1 MTFTLKIKSS
11 IRVSFKMVLLAI
23 LCNLFSQNVIADMPY
38 MPLSF
43 HLKTGKEIYDE
54 GEMIEFILTITNTDK
69 NKTYPV
75 ITPGSQNSGLKL
87 IHLDIYDR
95 AKNVFIKRAFE
106 NREMNMFIK
115 SIGINGI
122 VYLKPGEKITIPF
135 YWNDQSQPNA
145 SYTKPAS
152 HHIFNVPLF
161 VGEYLVIAN
170 YSPKGVADS
179 LYHFLQNTD
188 EEQMT
193 DKINFIGI
201 GEAAK
206 CILKIKKAP
215 LGKVCIQGVE
225 YNCVQ
230 YQKDDYYNYYADS
243 VAQKQHN
250 PTHAVSTNVGSYHV
264 VNFEY
269 SSYPN
274 LYNEYIKRFSNGN
287 IQEYRR
293 FGNSCPTP
301 IFERRFNDSGI
312 LVYAADKL
320 SDGSVKKIYYY
331 DDKRMLKEEL
341 YSADAKLLT
350 ITEFIYTKSNGLR
363 RKEITQ
369 RIDPCI
375 EYLLNEKKEAV
386 HE

>member
-1 MTFTLKIKSS
+1 MYVIKLLIILLFTC
-11 IRVSFKMVLLAI
+11 VS
-23 LCNLFSQNVIADMPY
+23 LFAYADMPY

-43 HLKTGKEIYDE
+43 HLTTTKEIYEE
-54 GEMIEFILTITNTDK
+54 GEMVEFVLTITNTDK

-75 ITPGSQNSGLKL
+75 VTPGSQNSGLKL

-106 NREMNMFIK
+106 NRELNMFIK

-122 VYLKPGEKITIPF
+122 VYLKPSEKITIPF

-145 SYTKPAS
+145 VYAKPES
-152 HHIFNVPLF
+152 HHILNVPLF
-161 VGEYLVIAN
+161 VGEYLAIAN
-170 YSPKGVADS
+170 YSPKGIADS
-179 LYHFLQNTD
+179 LYHFLKDTD
-188 EEQMT
+188 EEQMP
-193 DKINFIGI
+193 DKINFMGI
-201 GEAAK
+201 GETAI

-225 YNCVQ
+225 YNCLQ
-230 YQKDDYYNYYADS
+230 HQKDDYYNYYADS
-243 VAQKQHN
+243 VAQKKRN
-250 PTHAVSTNVGSYHV
+250 PTHAVSTNVGSYQV
-264 VNFEY
+264 INFEY

-274 LYNEYIKRFSNGN
+274 LYNEYIKRFSNGD

-293 FGNSCPTP
+293 FANSCPTP
-301 IFERRFNDSGI
+301 ICERRFNNAGI
-312 LVYAADKL
+312 LVYEAEKL
-320 SDGSVKKIYYY
+320 TNGSVKKVYYH
-331 DDKRMLKEEL
+331 DDQRILKEEL
-341 YSADAKLLT
+341 YSADAKFLT

-369 RIDPCI
+369 RINPCI
-375 EYLLNEKKEAV
+375 EHLLNEKKEAM

>member
-1 MTFTLKIKSS
+1 MPFNLKLKYSTRLSLKMLLIILSS
-11 IRVSFKMVLLAI
+11 WVSLYAT
-23 LCNLFSQNVIADMPY
+23 ADMPY

-43 HLKTGKEIYDE
+43 QLTTTKEIYEE
-54 GEMIEFILTITNTDK
+54 GEMVEFVLTITNIDK
-69 NKTYPV
+69 TKTYPV
-75 ITPGSQNSGLKL
+75 VTPGSQNSGLKL

-115 SIGINGI
+115 SVDINGI
-122 VYLKPGEKITIPF
+122 VYLKPGEKISIPF
-135 YWNDQSQPNA
+135 YWNDQSQSNA

-152 HHIFNVPLF
+152 HHILNIPLF

-170 YSPKGVADS
+170 YSPKGIADS

-188 EEQMT
+188 EEQMPN
-193 DKINFIGI
+193 KINFIGI
-201 GEAAK
+201 GETAK

-215 LGKVCIQGVE
+215 LGKLSIQGVE

-230 YQKDDYYNYYADS
+230 YHKDDYYNYYADS
-243 VAQKQHN
+243 IAQKKYN

-264 VNFEY
+264 INFEY

-320 SDGSVKKIYYY
+320 PDGSVKKIYYY
-331 DDKRMLKEEL
+331 DDKRIMKEEL
-341 YSADAKLLT
+341 YSVDAKLLI
-350 ITEFIYTKSNGLR
+350 ITEFIYTKTKGLR

-369 RIDPCI
+369 QMDPCI
-375 EYLLNEKKEAV
+375 EYLLNEKQEAV